1 MMVMHTSS
9 PGLSTVGAKAFAT
22 MLSDSEALRVS
33 TMSCASGA
41 PMNFATRWRAIS
53 IASVASTDKRYRPRR
68 ALAFISS

>member
-41 PMNFATRWRAIS
+41 PMNLATRWRAIS
-53 IASVASTDKRYRPRR
+53 MASVASTDRRYRPRS
-68 ALAFISS
+68 AFAFISS